1 MSREW
6 LTQLKQ
12 ASAQLDEELI
22 MELLNQ
28 IPHEQTFLAE
38 ALQNKVDDF
47 DFEEIINGSSDLV

>member
-38 ALQNKVDDF
+38 AL
-47 DFEEIINGSSDLV
+47 